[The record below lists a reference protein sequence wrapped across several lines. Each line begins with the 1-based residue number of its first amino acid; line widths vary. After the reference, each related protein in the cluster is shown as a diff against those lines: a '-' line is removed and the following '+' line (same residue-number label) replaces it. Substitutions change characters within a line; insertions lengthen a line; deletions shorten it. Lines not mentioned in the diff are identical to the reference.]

1 MSLLNDLFDGVASD
15 IMSAVSDRWSTNAAN
30 SAIENC
36 CQQLRLSV
44 HSRSNDGR
52 ICLQFEDPIVQAR
65 AVMVSIVDRGAYVS
79 FMAMSSVTIPAK
91 EIPAPVL
98 GYMLER
104 NVRPFVAWHVAIGD
118 DGSAL
123 FALNYRVPT
132 PGLHP
137 QIFKVLCQVLTTEA
151 SAFDSRMQKAGLLQ

>member
-30 SAIENC
+30 RAIENC

-98 GYMLER
+98 GYMLGAMSDLSLLGMWR
-104 NVRPFVAWHVAIGD
+104 LAMTDRPCSRSTTGCLH
-118 DGSAL
+118 
-123 FALNYRVPT
+123 RVF
-132 PGLHP
+132 
-137 QIFKVLCQVLTTEA
+137 IRRF
-151 SAFDSRMQKAGLLQ
+151 SRYCAKF

>member
-1 MSLLNDLFDGVASD
+1 MSFLNDFFDNFSSD
-15 IMSAVSDRWSTNAAN
+15 IMSAVSERWSFSAAN
-30 SAIENC
+30 TVIETC
-36 CQQLRLSV
+36 CQQLGWSI

-52 ICLQFEDPIVQAR
+52 ICLQFGDPIVQAR
-65 AVMVSIVDRGAYVS
+65 AVMVSIVERGAYVS
-79 FMAMSSVTIPAK
+79 FMAVSTVTIPAK
-91 EIPAPVL
+91 EIPAAVL

-104 NVRPFVAWHVAIGD
+104 NVQPFVAWQVTIGD

-137 QIFKVLCQVLTTEA
+137 QVFKVLCEMLTAEA
-151 SAFDSRMQKAGLLQ
+151 FAFDSRMHKAGLLQ